1 MSLRNARFDKNS
13 FKEQSPDFRISA
25 IISDGMWL
33 SQPKWRK
40 LALVTEDELQEW
52 IERKLANNEIL
63 QAKTGAKSYRMSH
76 EQIVDWYE
84 KNGFEIGEQILSH
97 IFPVRIW
104 DGMTETE
111 GFLSAPLRELSMVTF
126 HSDRKDVVD
135 KIRTKLS
142 GVGRM
147 RETSPG
153 VYKVYAL
160 SASYVKERIE
170 PILREAYGKQT
181 KLYSKNK
188 SHRRELKDFPPHF
201 SYQLIEFYQN
211 FARSLVRG
219 ASETISIFIDE
230 KEDQHSQLTMWVISA
245 IEKFDEQLAV
255 PFSGYLD
262 TVLNRWVYDLPD
274 EALGKELSHFQR
286 QKSKAIRKLEKARIG
301 GEHNREFS
309 NAEIAE
315 IMNIDKGKYF
325 ELESRNKL
333 WSRLKSSASLTWDE
347 TSEEKR
353 AEKIIKTETIQRED
367 NDILL
372 ASQMSSAVVTAALN
386 TGDYESAFSLIT
398 QIDSDDM
405 DTTRLNNLSAD
416 FIKEFGSQMGLVG
429 A

>member
-1 MSLRNARFDKNS
+1 MSLRKARFDKQT
-13 FKEQSPDFRISA
+13 FKEQSADFRISV

-40 LALVTEDELQEW
+40 LALVSEDELQDW
-52 IERKLANNEIL
+52 IERKLRDNEII
-63 QAKTGAKSYRMSH
+63 QANTGAKSYRMSYD
-76 EQIVDWYE
+76 QIVAWYK

-104 DGMTETE
+104 DNMTETE

-126 HSDRKDVVD
+126 HSSRRDVVD

-142 GVGRM
+142 GVGRI

-170 PILREAYGKQT
+170 PILREAYGKDT

-188 SHRRELKDFPPHF
+188 SHRRELRDFPPHF

-219 ASETISIFIDE
+219 ASETISIFIEE
-230 KEDQHSQLTMWVISA
+230 KEDQLSQLTMWVISA
-245 IEKFDEQLAV
+245 VEKFDEQLAV

-315 IMNIDKGKYF
+315 IMEIDTGKYF

-333 WSRLKSSASLTWDE
+333 WSRLKSSASLTWDD

-353 AEKIIKTETIQRED
+353 SEKIVKAETIQRAD
-367 NDILL
+367 NDIML
-372 ASQMSSAVVTAALN
+372 ASQMSEAAVTAALN

-398 QIDSDDM
+398 QIDSDEM
-405 DTTRLNNLSAD
+405 DTTRLNNLGVD
-416 FIKEFGSQMGLVG
+416 FVKDFGAQMGLVSS
-429 A
+429 